1 VTRDRDFANSTGPG
15 GELLAIAPA
24 RHPDRSGWRSA
35 LWGIAYLAFLATMPL
50 TRRGRPGRTPARY
63 GPPPMTRH
71 AAIP

>member
-50 TRRGRPGRTPARY
+50 TGVAGPAGLRPDTARRR
-63 GPPPMTRH
+63 
-71 AAIP
+71 